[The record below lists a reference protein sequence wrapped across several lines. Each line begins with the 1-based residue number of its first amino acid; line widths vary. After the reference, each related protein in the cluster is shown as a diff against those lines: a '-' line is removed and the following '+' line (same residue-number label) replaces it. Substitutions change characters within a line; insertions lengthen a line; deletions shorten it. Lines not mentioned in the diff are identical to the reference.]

1 MKEVKNIAK
10 NLFYISRLCVLVYAL
25 LTIYSAI
32 SLLTGWSLKFEGDYF
47 NIQFPFTKQTILI
60 GEYNLIYIFLDYL
73 MVFVLYGIFF
83 WLLGNVLK
91 VFMQTKL
98 FSQKNIKQLKY
109 FYISNLF
116 VPSVATLIA
125 YTFSTID
132 RDVILLIIL
141 HFIIGI
147 FSYFL
152 AQIFKQG
159 VDLQNEQDLYI

>member
-10 NLFYISRLCVLVYAL
+10 NLFYLSRFCAFVYAF
-25 LTIYSAI
+25 LTIYSTI

-47 NIQFPFTKQTILI
+47 NILFPFTKQTILI
-60 GEYNLIYIFLDYL
+60 GEYNLTYILLDYL
-73 MVFVLYGIFF
+73 LVFVLYGIFF

-98 FSQKNIKQLKY
+98 FTQKNINQLKY
-109 FYISNLF
+109 FYILNLF
-116 VPSVATLIA
+116 VPSLATLIA

>member
-1 MKEVKNIAK
+1 MKEVKNTAK
-10 NLFYISRLCVLVYAL
+10 NLFYISRFCVFVYAF
-25 LTIYSAI
+25 LTIYSVI
-32 SLLTGWSLKFEGDYF
+32 SLLTGWSLRFEGDYF
-47 NIQFPFTKQTILI
+47 NIQFPLTKQTILI
-60 GEYNLIYIFLDYL
+60 GEYNLAYIFLDYL

-83 WLLGNVLK
+83 WLLGNILK
-91 VFMQTKL
+91 VFMQPKL
-98 FSQKNIKQLKY
+98 FTQKNIKQLKY

-116 VPSVATLIA
+116 VPSVATVIA

-132 RDVILLIIL
+132 RDVVLLIIL

-152 AQIFKQG
+152 AQIFKRG

>member
-1 MKEVKNIAK
+1 MNEVKNIAM
-10 NLFYISRLCVLVYAL
+10 NLFYLSRFCVFVYAF

-47 NIQFPFTKQTILI
+47 NIMFPFTKQTILI
-60 GEYNLIYIFLDYL
+60 GEYNLTYILLDYL
-73 MVFVLYGIFF
+73 LVFILYGIFF

-91 VFMQTKL
+91 VFTRPKL
-98 FSQKNIKQLKY
+98 FTQKNIDQLKY

-116 VPSVATLIA
+116 VPSIATLIA
-125 YTFSTID
+125 YTFGTID

-159 VDLQNEQDLYI
+159 VNLQNEQDLYI

>member
-1 MKEVKNIAK
+1 MKEVKSIAK
-10 NLFYISRLCVLVYAL
+10 YLFYISRFCVFVYAF

-32 SLLTGWSLKFEGDYF
+32 SLLTGWSLKFDGDYF

-60 GEYNLIYIFLDYL
+60 GEYNLSYIFLDYL
-73 MVFVLYGIFF
+73 MLFVLYGIFF

-91 VFMQTKL
+91 VFMQPKL
-98 FSQKNIKQLKY
+98 FTQKNIKQLKF
-109 FYISNLF
+109 FYRTNLF

-132 RDVILLIIL
+132 RDVVLLIIL